1 MRLHSALP
9 LLAAT
14 TGVSAARKEDPVGI
28 QKVRELLEN
37 FKETAVDE
45 GKEAAK
51 LHEERSCA
59 YKELFDKTMAVI
71 TTSQGE
77 YEAKEGFR
85 QKDQARWEFLTA
97 DAKSLGSIKH
107 TKAAK
112 ALKEQGLKDKLAEKK
127 EKEELAMK
135 TMTEAQ
141 EGMDLIQQAKDSLQA
156 ASEEVDS
163 VQAFLQI
170 KQKINALQ
178 TLKRFS
184 AKQSLLATSDDD
196 QEQPEAH
203 QTGHQ
208 ALIKMLDDLKD
219 DISDHFAETR
229 KEWTAEENE
238 LVKAIQ
244 TLENTIA
251 ELKKKIE
258 DDTEEME
265 DARASVLKLDQ
276 EMHAL
281 KVQIETDTKALKE
294 ATERMAA
301 AKAEYEGDEKTRLAE
316 LQVVTTTLAK
326 FNERFG
332 AAPTPKPPAVT
343 EEGEPAVKKC
353 TYDPEDRTVDIP
365 RVGAPRSKTG
375 AMFLQRSAKGL
386 PNKSR
391 SFVETSE
398 RASVLSLISSKAKS
412 LKSTVLAS
420 VMMSVRKD
428 PLKKVRVMIANLIE
442 RLKTESANELKRNT
456 YCTTEE
462 TKLQDTRTKNKKDIA
477 KFETN
482 LEDAQATMAESYA
495 KIEELEQSIRDTKD
509 ACTKANSQYLHDI
522 KLHQNAKEV
531 AEHGKNSL
539 GEVISMLKADFYGES
554 AQTDVESG
562 YKGNTGGMAGIIG
575 MMEGLQ
581 ADYLTT
587 YNTAHSEILT
597 LETEKADM
605 VSDSSKTIDDKRTG
619 EEGVVSETLEPAI
632 ASFQANGKDMY
643 ETIQDYSGQTEQLIF
658 LKFESEA
665 CADKQLSKEEEMEN
679 LEAEIAALKDA
690 LEILEA
696 HAA

>member
-1 MRLHSALP
+1 
-9 LLAAT
+9 
-14 TGVSAARKEDPVGI
+14 
-28 QKVRELLEN
+28 
-37 FKETAVDE
+37 
-45 GKEAAK
+45 
-51 LHEERSCA
+51 
-59 YKELFDKTMAVI
+59 
-71 TTSQGE
+71 
-77 YEAKEGFR
+77 
-85 QKDQARWEFLTA
+85 
-97 DAKSLGSIKH
+97 
-107 TKAAK
+107 
-112 ALKEQGLKDKLAEKK
+112 
-127 EKEELAMK
+127 MK
-135 TMTEAQ
+135 TMSEAQ

-156 ASEEVDS
+156 ASEKVDS

-170 KQKINALQ
+170 KQKLSAQLSTLSKLSTKKSAALLS
-178 TLKRFS
+178 TT
-184 AKQSLLATSDDD
+184 ATSLSDDD
-196 QEQPEAH
+196 EEQPEVH

-208 ALIKMLDDLKD
+208 ALITMLDDLKD

-244 TLENTIA
+244 TLENKIA

-265 DARASVLKLDQ
+265 DRRANVLKIDQ
-276 EMHAL
+276 EMHSL
-281 KVQIETDTKALKE
+281 KTQIETDTKALKE
-294 ATERMAA
+294 ATQRMAD
-301 AKAEYEGDEKTRLAE
+301 AKAEYEGDEKTRLKE

-326 FNERFG
+326 FNEKFG
-332 AAPTPKPPAVT
+332 ATPTPKAPAVT

-353 TYDPEDRTVDIP
+353 TYDPEDRVVDIP
-365 RVGAPRSKTG
+365 RVGAPMAKQG
-375 AMFLQRSAKGL
+375 GMFLQRSARGL
-386 PNKSR
+386 PKS

-442 RLKTESANELKRNT
+442 RLKTEAANELKRNT

-477 KFETN
+477 KYETN

-509 ACTKANSQYLHDI
+509 ACTKANSQFLHDI
-522 KLHQNAKEV
+522 KLHENAKEV

-539 GEVISMLKADFYGES
+539 GEVIAMLKGDFYGQS

-587 YNTAHSEILT
+587 YNTAHAEILT

-605 VSDSSKTIDDKRTG
+605 VSDSSKTIDDKRTE

-632 ASFQANGKDMY
+632 SSFQANGKDLY